1 MSTSEDH
8 PPSGSGDTRKTST
21 TPKVK
26 NTVRSQSRYPQQQ
39 LQRSTRARAKASGN
53 TAQKPTSAGS
63 RPATKKDGTASRR
76 PRKPDTRQ
84 PELFLADE
92 PQELRSEPQTVASS
106 PKIRAERPARSK
118 SPTRREPSQ
127 RKPGQRKPAPEKA
140 PHDHD
145 HRAEL
150 IKFFSL
156 MAVLTFVAS
165 LVILVVI
172 KGEQESARQQTYQES
187 LANSDRYSSYFP
199 SEVRIEIPYGMH
211 AGEVCRLLEMSG
223 VIGAGESKT
232 LERALTDRRLDTR
245 IRSGP
250 ILLPLDMSIDDA
262 LQALTRGYWEHPI
275 VTFYAGQTL
284 LQIDEAL
291 TAAGYL
297 ERGSFIEA
305 AEQVARDAGL
315 PFAEGFFLPEEY
327 PVDLQSDGSAAAHT
341 LAVQM
346 YERFSHI
353 AGTLEIG
360 AEPDQLRDIVIVASM
375 IQRETANVDE
385 MPLISGIIWKRL
397 EEGIPLGIDATTRY
411 EVGDW
416 SGPIRKEDLEAL
428 TPYNT
433 RRRKG
438 LPPTGIANPGFEA
451 LNAAAHPEP
460 SPYYYYLHDSQA
472 DIHFAVTYEEH
483 LANVRAYL

>member
-1 MSTSEDH
+1 MSASEDL
-8 PPSGSGDTRKTST
+8 PPSDSGDTRKTST
-21 TPKVK
+21 TSKVK

-39 LQRSTRARAKASGN
+39 LQKSTRARTKASGN
-53 TAQKPTSAGS
+53 TEQKHTSAGS

-76 PRKPDTRQ
+76 PHRPDTRQ

-92 PQELRSEPQTVASS
+92 QQDHRNDPQPTPPS
-106 PKIRAERPARSK
+106 PKGRAERPVRSK
-118 SPTRREPSQ
+118 SPAQ
-127 RKPGQRKPAPEKA
+127 RKPGQRESFQRKPVPARP

-150 IKFFSL
+150 TKFFIII
-156 MAVLTFVAS
+156 AALTFVAS

-172 KGEQESARQQTYQES
+172 KGEQESARQHAYQES
-187 LANSDRYSSYFP
+187 LADSDRYESYFP
-199 SEVRIEIPYGMH
+199 SEVRLEIPYGMH

-223 VIGAGESKT
+223 VIGPGESKT
-232 LERALTDRRLDTR
+232 LERALTDQRLDTR

-250 ILLPLDMSIDDA
+250 ILLPLNMSIDDV

-284 LQIDEAL
+284 LQIDESL
-291 TAAGYL
+291 SAAGYL
-297 ERGSFIEA
+297 EQGSFIEA

-327 PVDLQSDGSAAAHT
+327 PIDLQSDGRAAAHA
-341 LAVQM
+341 LAEQM
-346 YERFSHI
+346 YERFTHI

-360 AEPDQLRDIVIVASM
+360 TDPNQLRDIVIVASM

-438 LPPTGIANPGFEA
+438 LPPTGISNPGFEA
-451 LNAAAHPEP
+451 LHAAAHPET

-483 LANVRAYL
+483 LANVHAYL